1 MRRLVPGP
9 APALVVAIVALL
21 AAAATPAVSVK
32 LITGGQIKRHS
43 ITGRNLKTG
52 SVGLSALSPA
62 ALRALRGKAGP
73 EGPTGPAGARGPL
86 GAAGPPGPKG
96 DPGPAGPVDTTKLLG
111 RTVIVSASRNLAAG
125 VTDNDFVLCPSGY
138 EAVSG
143 GAWPAGGTADFHV
156 TWSYPLVNRAA
167 PADSLSGP
175 AATGWLTDVS
185 NPGATPVTVHWYAVC
200 AKAGP

>member
-1 MRRLVPGP
+1 MRRLVPGSTP
-9 APALVVAIVALL
+9 GLVVAIVALL
-21 AAAATPAVSVK
+21 AAAAAPAVSVK
-32 LITGGQIKRHS
+32 LITGGQIQSHS
-43 ITGRNLKTG
+43 ITGRNLKPG

-62 ALRALRGKAGP
+62 ALKVLRGRT
-73 EGPTGPAGARGPL
+73 GPTGANGPAGPHGL
-86 GAAGPPGPKG
+86 QGATGPPGPKG

-111 RTVIVSASRNLAAG
+111 RTVIVSASRPLAAST
-125 VTDNDFVLCPSGY
+125 VDNDFVLCPSGY

-167 PADSLSGP
+167 PGDSLSGP

-185 NPGATPVTVHWYAVC
+185 NPGPTMVTVHWYAVC
-200 AKAGP
+200 AKEGP